1 MIALHVQARV
11 VAPRLD
17 VDLSAIAHNTR
28 TIAARTN
35 LMAVVKAD
43 GFGHGAADIART
55 ALANGATSLGVATI
69 DEALALRAALD
80 SSTRAGAGTQIPGT
94 HFPRIATPS
103 TAIPSTATLS
113 TAILAWLSGPDADFD
128 AAVIAGIHLA
138 APSTTH
144 LTAIVAAARRT
155 RATAHVHL
163 HVDTGMAR
171 DGAPRE
177 HWLALAAAARRAE
190 RRGDIIVAGLMSHL
204 ARAGEPGH
212 PATAAAIAAFREAET
227 VVRSVGLRPRIRHL
241 AATAAAITEPAA
253 RFDLCRVGAGLYGI
267 APRDHGL
274 REALTLTAPV
284 VTVRDVPARTPVGYG
299 HTYVTDRATRLALV
313 PLGYGDG
320 IPRLASAHAEV
331 LVRGR
336 RVPLAGTISMDQLVI
351 DVGELGVEP
360 GETVTVFGPGDNGE
374 PTVAE
379 WARWAQTIPHEI
391 MTGLGGRIPRSTR

>member
-1 MIALHVQARV
+1 MPRVVGVPSVEHMIALHAQTRV

-69 DEALALRAALD
+69 DEALDLHAALA
-80 SSTRAGAGTQIPGT
+80 SGA
-94 HFPRIATPS
+94 PS
-103 TAIPSTATLS
+103 TGSTSRVPTPRVP
-113 TAILAWLSGPDADFD
+113 ILAWLSSPSADFES
-128 AAVIAGIHLA
+128 AIRAGIHLA
-138 APSTTH
+138 IPSTDH
-144 LTAIVAAARRT
+144 LSAIAAIAAARRHP

-267 APRDHGL
+267 APGDHGL

-351 DVGELGVEP
+351 DVRDLGVEP
-360 GETVTVFGPGDNGE
+360 GETVTVFGPGDDGE

>member
-1 MIALHVQARV
+1 MPRGRGVPSVEHMIALHAQTRV

-28 TIAARTN
+28 TIADRTN

-43 GFGHGAADIART
+43 GFGHGAADVAST

-69 DEALALRAALD
+69 DEALALHAALA
-80 SSTRAGAGTQIPGT
+80 SGA
-94 HFPRIATPS
+94 PS
-103 TAIPSTATLS
+103 TGSTARVPTPRVP
-113 TAILAWLSGPDADFD
+113 ILAWLTSPSADFES
-128 AAVIAGIHLA
+128 AIRAGIHLA
-138 APSTTH
+138 IPSTDH
-144 LTAIVAAARRT
+144 LAAITAARRRT
-155 RATAHVHL
+155 LGTAHVHL

-190 RRGDIIVAGLMSHL
+190 RRGDIVVAGLMSHL

-241 AATAAAITEPAA
+241 AATAAAITEPTI

-299 HTYVTDRATRLALV
+299 HTYVTDRTTRLALV

-331 LVRGR
+331 LVRRR

-351 DVGELGVEP
+351 DVGDLGVEP
-360 GETVTVFGPGDNGE
+360 GEAVTVFGPGDDGE

>member
-1 MIALHVQARV
+1 MIALHAQTHV

-17 VDLSAIAHNTR
+17 VDLSAVAHNTR
-28 TIAARTN
+28 TIATYSN

-43 GFGHGAADIART
+43 GFGHGAADVART

-69 DEALALRAALD
+69 DEALALHAALASD
-80 SSTRAGAGTQIPGT
+80 P
-94 HFPRIATPS
+94 PS
-103 TAIPSTATLS
+103 RVTISRVP
-113 TAILAWLSGPDADFD
+113 ILAWLSSPSADFES
-128 AAVIAGIHLA
+128 AIRAGIHLA
-138 APSTTH
+138 IPSTDH
-144 LTAIVAAARRT
+144 LAAIAAIAAARRHP

-241 AATAAAITEPAA
+241 AATAAAITEPAT

-331 LVRGR
+331 LVRRR

-351 DVGELGVEP
+351 DVGDLGVEP
-360 GETVTVFGPGDNGE
+360 GEPVTVFGPGDDGE